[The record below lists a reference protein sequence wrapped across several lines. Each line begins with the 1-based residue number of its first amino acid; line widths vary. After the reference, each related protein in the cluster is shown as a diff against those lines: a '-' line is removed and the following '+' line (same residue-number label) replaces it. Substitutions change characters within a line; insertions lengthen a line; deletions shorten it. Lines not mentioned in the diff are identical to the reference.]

1 MYDINVYQYETKPFN
16 YSGKY
21 GILPLNEKGLHKY
34 YLGKNTHTRK
44 YLNKFNPIIL
54 QDDKEEEVKKTVT
67 LEPINKDIKKNYAMN
82 VSKST
87 PSLNMKENKKKKGV
101 KAFSRNL
108 DSVYKITNQKTDN
121 GQSLKNNRVN
131 GYPLNLKY
139 TGLRTDNYRSQKNIF
154 RRNYSTT
161 SPREY
166 MHKNQESSPLKYYTE
181 GLAKSIMDTMSSND
195 DKVKKEN
202 MVLKT
207 MLDEQS
213 DINFLKKTK
222 LPDIIKVKND
232 NSEKVIRRINLG
244 HCKYLSEKYEPLSL
258 CFSLKSHTG
267 RNFVGAKFQY

>member
-16 YSGKY
+16 CSGKY

-34 YLGKNTHTRK
+34 YLGKNTHTRY

-54 QDDKEEEVKKTVT
+54 HDEKEADAKKTVT
-67 LEPINKDIKKNYAMN
+67 LEPIIKENKANYAMN

-87 PSLNMKENKKKKGV
+87 PSLNVNKKRV
-101 KAFSRNL
+101 KPLSRNI
-108 DSVYKITNQKTDN
+108 DNAYKITNQKTEN
-121 GQSLKNNRVN
+121 SITNNNRVN

-139 TGLRTDNYRSQKNIF
+139 TGLKTDNCKSQRNLF
-154 RRNYSTT
+154 RKNYSTT

-166 MHKNQESSPLKYYTE
+166 NHSHKASSPLKYYTE
-181 GLAKSIMDTMSSND
+181 GLAKSIMNTMTSND
-195 DKVKKEN
+195 EKIKKDN
-202 MVLKT
+202 LVLKT
-207 MLDEQS
+207 ALDEQT
-213 DINFLKKTK
+213 DIDFLKKTK

-244 HCKYLSEKYEPLSL
+244 HSKYLSEKYEPLSL
-258 CFSLKSHTG
+258 CFSLKSHIG